1 MRRRDL
7 IKGIAGSAAA
17 WPLAAHAQ
25 QRSAMPVVG
34 LLHPGR
40 PDSYTQPLAAFQKG
54 LNELGFVDGQNLAI
68 DMLRGLDPRI
78 SRFAI
83 LWDSSNPS
91 MAHRVRETEVA
102 ADQSPAEP
110 RGTRCGVR

>member
-1 MRRRDL
+1 MQRRQFITL
-7 IKGIAGSAAA
+7 VGGTVMA
-17 WPLAAHAQ
+17 WPLSARA

-68 DMLRGLDPRI
+68 EYRWAGTEYE
-78 SRFAI
+78 RF
-83 LWDSSNPS
+83 PS
-91 MAHRVRETEVA
+91 LATDLVRRQVA
-102 ADQSPAEP
+102 
-110 RGTRCGVR
+110 VR